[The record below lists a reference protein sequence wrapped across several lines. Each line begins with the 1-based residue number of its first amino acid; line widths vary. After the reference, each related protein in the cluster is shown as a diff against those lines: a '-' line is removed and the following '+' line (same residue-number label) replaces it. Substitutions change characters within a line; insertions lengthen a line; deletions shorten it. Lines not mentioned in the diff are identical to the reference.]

1 MHRPPPSTF
10 VSAASAAAG
19 SAVGRGRAA
28 VRSRLGPWMLFCF
41 VLTLGLA
48 LGLPPETRAHTRSIS
63 YSSWE
68 IDLQGG
74 AEVTLRLKLLELSRL
89 GPEALPPDQLP
100 RSREHR
106 GSSGR
111 SATEDATTD
120 PNLRALPQLLT
131 LRAESEPCAVPDRAR
146 RLPDEPG
153 WVRYRWRVVC
163 PAEAASLTLQSR
175 LLLDVAPS
183 HLHFARVRLDGVSET
198 IHEQVLTEAEPEFV
212 IRSRQ
217 PSPSGEGEPALGSR
231 FVDYLALGV
240 DHILG
245 GWDHLAFVFGLLLLS
260 SRFGEVARLV
270 TGFTLAHSLTLALA
284 VFDRVHPRGEAV
296 EAVIAFSVA
305 LVAIEKGWLLSGRH
319 RAIPIALLAGLLAL
333 AGAAALGSSS
343 LPLQSVL
350 GLLVF
355 TACYL
360 ALVDRH
366 RSGWL
371 RISLTFAFGLV
382 HGFGFAGILMEMTLP
397 NERLVPALL
406 GFNLGVE
413 IGQIGLVLVL
423 WPLILLA
430 GRVAP
435 APLLRWGSELSAT
448 ALCGLGLYWLVL
460 RAFPL

>member
-1 MHRPPPSTF
+1 MPGLPSPNVEFAT
-10 VSAASAAAG
+10 AG
-19 SAVGRGRAA
+19 PAVGRGRTGS
-28 VRSRLGPWMLFCF
+28 RSRLGPWLLLCI
-41 VLTLGLA
+41 VVALGLA
-48 LGLPPETRAHTRSIS
+48 AEVRAHARSVS
-63 YSSWE
+63 YSSWD
-68 IDLQGG
+68 IDPQGG

-89 GPEALPPDQLP
+89 GPEALPPDRIP
-100 RSREHR
+100 PDGEERAASA
-106 GSSGR
+106 GSSATGR
-111 SATEDATTD
+111 IADA
-120 PNLRALPQLLT
+120 NLRALPRQLT
-131 LRAESEPCAVPDRAR
+131 LRAGGEPCTVPGGAR

-153 WVRYRWRVVC
+153 WVRYRWRIVC
-163 PAEAASLTLQSR
+163 PADAASLILRSR

-183 HLHFARVRLDGVSET
+183 HLHFARVRLDGASDT
-198 IHEQVLTEAEPEFV
+198 IREQVLTEAQPEFV
-212 IRSRQ
+212 IRSAE
-217 PSPSGEGEPALGSR
+217 PSPSGDPALGSR

-240 DHILG
+240 DHILS

-284 VFDRVHPRGEAV
+284 VLDRVDPRAEAV

-319 RAIPIALLAGLLAL
+319 PAIPIALLGGLGAL
-333 AGAAALGSSS
+333 AGAAAFGSSA

-366 RSGWL
+366 RGDWL
-371 RISLTFAFGLV
+371 RIALTFAFGLV
-382 HGFGFAGILMEMTLP
+382 HGLGFAGILMEMALP
-397 NERLVPALL
+397 DERLVPALL

-423 WPLILLA
+423 WPLLLLA

-435 APLLRWGSELSAT
+435 VPLLRWGSELSAA
-448 ALCGLGLYWLVL
+448 ALCGLGLYWLAL

>member
-1 MHRPPPSTF
+1 MHRPPPSTA
-10 VSAASAAAG
+10 VSALSAATG
-19 SAVGRGRAA
+19 PAVARRRARA
-28 VRSRLGPWMLFCF
+28 TVRSRLGLWLLLCIAAA
-41 VLTLGLA
+41 LGLA
-48 LGLPPETRAHTRSIS
+48 PEGWAHTRSVS

-68 IDLQGG
+68 IDPEGA

-89 GPEALPPDQLP
+89 GPEAMPPDRIVDGDEQAV
-100 RSREHR
+100 SAE
-106 GSSGR
+106 GS
-111 SATEDATTD
+111 AEDAMLAD
-120 PNLRALPQLLT
+120 PNLRALPYQLT
-131 LRAESEPCAVPDRAR
+131 LRAGGEPCKVPSRAR

-153 WVRYRWRVVC
+153 WVRYRWRVEC
-163 PAEAASLTLQSR
+163 PADAASLILRSR

-198 IHEQVLTEAEPEFV
+198 IREQVLTEAQPEIV
-212 IRSRQ
+212 IRSLQ
-217 PSPSGEGEPALGSR
+217 PSEGGGTAMGSR
-231 FVDYLALGV
+231 LVDYLALGV
-240 DHILG
+240 DHILS

-284 VFDRVHPRGEAV
+284 VLDRVQPRGEAV

-319 RAIPIALLAGLLAL
+319 RAIPIALLGGLGTL
-333 AGAAALGSSS
+333 AGAAAFGASS
-343 LPLQSVL
+343 LPLRTVL

-366 RSGWL
+366 RSDWL

-382 HGFGFAGILMEMTLP
+382 HGLGFAGVLMEMTLP
-397 NERLVPALL
+397 DERLVPALL

-413 IGQIGLVLVL
+413 VGQIGLVLVL
-423 WPLILLA
+423 WPLILLV
-430 GRVAP
+430 GRIAP
-435 APLLRWGSELSAT
+435 VPLRRWGSELSAA
-448 ALCGLGLYWLVL
+448 ALCSLGLYWLAL